1 MLYTVKV
8 EKNCESTITVQAD
21 NQDHAK
27 ELAEKL
33 KYHMQL
39 IWK

>member
-1 MLYTVKV
+1 MLYIIKV
-8 EKNCESTITVQAD
+8 EKNCESSITVEAD
-21 NQDHAK
+21 NAEQAK

-33 KYHMQL
+33 KHHMQL